1 MKQKLKTAIL
11 PVLLLS
17 LALNI
22 FLTSHYFYEKKREEE
37 SLGQAINSIMLNM
50 NEAVIQLNDLDQSS
64 PDDKDRLIIAQSKVA
79 ENEGL
84 INAHIKE
91 MPQNL
96 VSWNGGMEV
105 GLGNG
110 IVGVSEVGAKEAVED
125 ILNFKKGYDKEIQ
138 HVNPEEQPYEAI
150 QVIENVLSSKKYMGE
165 RLIYK

>member
-37 SLGQAINSIMLNM
+37 SLGQAINSIMFNM
-50 NEAVIQLNDLDQSS
+50 SEAVIQLNDLDQSS

-96 VSWNGGMEV
+96 VSWNGGIGV

-165 RLIYK
+165 RFIYK

>member
-1 MKQKLKTAIL
+1 MKQKPKTAIL

-37 SLGQAINSIMLNM
+37 SLGQVINSIMFNM

-64 PDDKDRLIIAQSKVA
+64 PDDKGRLIIAQSKVA

-96 VSWNGGMEV
+96 VSWNGGMGV

-165 RLIYK
+165 RFIYK

>member
-50 NEAVIQLNDLDQSS
+50 SEAVIQLNDLDQSS

-96 VSWNGGMEV
+96 VSWNGGIGV

-165 RLIYK
+165 RFIYK